1 MASISALTVSAA
13 PGNTTTVASTGL
25 ASGPATVVVAGQLAA
40 AVNGVSATASVAI
53 PATISATGV
62 VTFVAPDGIQS
73 GAAIITDGGSA
84 TAAFALAAVSQYA
97 FAADFVG
104 VGSERD
110 PLGFQPGEV
119 DLILQRSSAIIDAFV
134 GATLRQ
140 QRYFERHRF
149 RKSRRFYPYHR
160 PVRSVDSLAFVTSN
174 TVRTT
179 FNAADLYVDPDL
191 DYVEMLAYGFGNYAL
206 LGAFETVGYSANVL
220 EVTLTAG
227 YAVRDLPN
235 QLRQATVLIAAS
247 LADARPKRILGLAG
261 LTQLEKDSL
270 TNDGS
275 GFTIPGDVKAMLRRF
290 TAVTIR

>member
-1 MASISALTVSAA
+1 M
-13 PGNTTTVASTGL
+13 
-25 ASGPATVVVAGQLAA
+25 
-40 AVNGVSATASVAI
+40 
-53 PATISATGV
+53 
-62 VTFVAPDGIQS
+62 
-73 GAAIITDGGSA
+73 
-84 TAAFALAAVSQYA
+84 
-97 FAADFVG
+97 
-104 VGSERD
+104 
-110 PLGFQPGEV
+110 
-119 DLILQRSSAIIDAFV
+119 
-134 GATLRQ
+134 
-140 QRYFERHRF
+140 
-149 RKSRRFYPYHR
+149 
-160 PVRSVDSLAFVTSN
+160 
-174 TVRTT
+174 RTT

-191 DYVEMLAYGFGNYAL
+191 NYVEMLAYGFGNYAL